1 MKSASFVFAAYFLF
15 IAVLPLLK
23 YSASTRMRINNVS
36 AKNST
41 KLFLKSAIQTFDKA
55 SDIYYNTT
63 IK

>member
-36 AKNST
+36 TKNLT

>member
-36 AKNST
+36 AKNLT